1 MKRELIDNNPILK
14 LSFEFSIMVIQY
26 CELLEENRKFV
37 IAKQLLRSG
46 TSIGANCMEA
56 QNCESKADFIHKMK
70 IAAKEAE
77 ETQYWLLLCN
87 YSTNY
92 PDCQL
97 LLSKL
102 EELSKILS
110 AILSTSKRRT
120 AINV

>member
-1 MKRELIDNNPILK
+1 MKRALIDNNPILR
-14 LSFEFSIMVIQY
+14 LFFEFSLMVVEY
-26 CELLEENRKFV
+26 CELLEEKRKYV

-46 TSIGANCMEA
+46 TSIGANAMEA

-87 YSTNY
+87 YSNNY
-92 PDCQL
+92 PDCQP

-120 AINV
+120 QVTV